1 MSDGNQFSLQFWGVR
16 GSVAVP
22 GPKTVR
28 YGGNTSCLEVRCGE
42 HLIILDAGTGI
53 RDLGYKLLPGLPV
66 NTNIF
71 MTHTHFDHICG
82 LPFFVP
88 LFIPGNKITMWA
100 GHLQPEYTLKQV
112 LTEMMMAPLFPVPP
126 EVFQADVDYKD
137 FTVGDVLEPHPGVI
151 VRTAKL
157 NHPNQATGYRI
168 EYEGKSI
175 CYITDTE
182 HPEFGRDPFILEL
195 LQDADLV
202 VYDSMYTDST
212 YENFKGFGHSTWE
225 EGVRLVQAAG
235 AKKLVIFHHDPTHDD
250 DKMDAIGEEAAK
262 VLPGTVVAK
271 EGMILSP

>member
-1 MSDGNQFSLQFWGVR
+1 MRDGNQFSVKFWGVR
-16 GSVAVP
+16 GSIAVP
-22 GPKTVR
+22 GPRTVR

-53 RDLGYKLLPGLPV
+53 RELGYKLLPELPCGI
-66 NTNIF
+66 NIF
-71 MTHTHFDHICG
+71 ITHTHFDHICG

-88 LFIPGNKITMWA
+88 LFIPGNTIDLWA
-100 GHLQPEYTLKQV
+100 GHLQPEYALKQV

-126 EVFQADVDYKD
+126 EIFQAGVEYKD

-168 EYEGKSI
+168 DFAGKSI

-182 HPEFGRDPFILEL
+182 HPEFGRDPGILEL
-195 LQDADLV
+195 LQGSDLV
-202 VYDSMYTDST
+202 IYDSMYTDGT
-212 YENFKGFGHSTWE
+212 YENFKGYGHSTWE
-225 EGVRLVQAAG
+225 EGVRLVKAAG
-235 AKKLVIFHHDPTHDD
+235 AKRLVIFHHDPTHDD
-250 DKMDAIGEEAAK
+250 DMMDAIGLEAEQ

-271 EGMILSP
+271 EGMTLTP